1 MELETDGRVLLEG
14 EDALHQRP
22 HLLLLWRL
30 AFKVQGAGCRVQG
43 AGCRVQGAGC
53 RVQGAGCRVQIAP
66 SATASPPTLPIR
78 VYSVRPSTRLAWS
91 IHSTRLV
98 HLCDSVGPAMRPMGT
113 GVCLMASNTV
123 QLRRNF
129 RRGMCSE
136 MATAPIASLLRLVFD
151 VEGSGY
157 RVWGLGFRVQGAGCR
172 VQGAGLRA
180 ENFGLRVEG

>member
-1 MELETDGRVLLEG
+1 LELETDGRVLLEG

-53 RVQGAGCRVQIAP
+53 RVQIAP

-78 VYSVRPSTRLAWS
+78 VYSVCPSTRLAWS

-98 HLCDSVGPAMRPMGT
+98 HLFDSVGPAMRPMGT
-113 GVCLMASNTV
+113 GFCLMASNTV

-172 VQGAGLRA
+172 VQGAGCRVQGAGLRA